1 MLINTIT
8 NSTELNKMDRYNILS
23 YTNGEN
29 LEKAIKEFGKLVLSY
44 PDAWATVHTVNDN
57 PKPGQDEEY
66 DKLVIIAD
74 GVLYHTGSQSFT
86 QSFLD
91 IVDTFDASD
100 GMEIECFAKPSQNY
114 KGRNFLGCR
123 PVAKAGER

>member
-1 MLINTIT
+1 MLTNTIT
-8 NSTELNKMDRYNILS
+8 NSTELNKMDRYNILNYS
-23 YTNGEN
+23 NGEN
-29 LEKAIKEFGKLVLSY
+29 LEKAIEVFGKVVLSY
-44 PDAWATVHTVNDN
+44 PDAWAMVHTVNDN
-57 PKPGQDEEY
+57 PKTGQDKEY

-74 GVLYHTGSQSFT
+74 GVMYHTGSQSFT

-91 IVDTFDASD
+91 IVGTFDASD

-123 PVAKAGER
+123 PVAKAVE

>member
-1 MLINTIT
+1 MLTNTIIK
-8 NSTELNKMDRYNILS
+8 STDLSKMDKYNVMNYS
-23 YTNGEN
+23 NGEN
-29 LEKAIKEFGKLVLSY
+29 LEKAIEEFGKLVLSY
-44 PDAWATVHTVNDN
+44 PDAWAMVHTV
-57 PKPGQDEEY
+57 Y

-100 GMEIECFAKPSQNY
+100 GMEIECLAKPSQNY

-123 PVAKAGER
+123 PVAKAGE

>member
-1 MLINTIT
+1 MLTNTIT
-8 NSTELNKMDRYNILS
+8 NSTELSKMDRYNVLNYS
-23 YTNGEN
+23 NGEN
-29 LEKAIKEFGKLVLSY
+29 LEKAIEEFGKLVLSY

-57 PKPGQDEEY
+57 PKQGQDKEY

-74 GVLYHTGSQSFT
+74 GVLYHTGSKSFIDSFT
-86 QSFLD
+86 D
-91 IVDTFDASD
+91 IVSLFDAAD

-123 PVAKAGER
+123 PVAKAGE

>member
-1 MLINTIT
+1 MLTNTIT

-23 YTNGEN
+23 YFNGEN

-44 PDAWATVHTVNDN
+44 PDAWAMVHTVNDN
-57 PKPGQDEEY
+57 PNPGQDEEY

-91 IVDTFDASD
+91 IVGTFDGSD
-100 GMEIECFAKPSQNY
+100 DIEIECFAKPSQNY

-123 PVAKAGER
+123 PVAKAGE

>member
-1 MLINTIT
+1 MLNNTIT

-23 YTNGEN
+23 YSNGEN
-29 LEKAIKEFGKLVLSY
+29 LEKVIKEFGKLVISY

-74 GVLYHTGSQSFT
+74 GILYHTGSQSFT

-91 IVDTFDASD
+91 IVGTFDASD

-123 PVAKAGER
+123 PVAKAGE

>member
-1 MLINTIT
+1 MLTNTIT

-23 YTNGEN
+23 YNNGEN
-29 LEKAIKEFGKLVLSY
+29 LEKAIKEFGKLVISY
-44 PDAWATVHTVNDN
+44 PDAWAMVHTVNDN

-74 GVLYHTGSQSFT
+74 GILYHTGSQSFT

-91 IVDTFDASD
+91 IVGTFDASD
-100 GMEIECFAKPSQNY
+100 DMEIECFAKPSQNY

-123 PVAKAGER
+123 PVAKAGE